1 MKYLGTRNE
10 QYDPVVTQDI
20 NNKENAISST
30 GVTTSIEDTDYVV
43 MYEQQSS
50 KTWRIRWSE
59 IKSKIET
66 FIRAAFKTTPLPL
79 DSGGTGATTAA
90 GARSAIG
97 AGTSNF
103 SGSYTD
109 LSDKPTIPSK
119 TSELQ
124 NDSGF
129 LTQHQDI
136 SGKQDKATLEQDVA
150 AKGFTKNTGTYSK
163 PAGGIPKTD
172 LSDAVQA
179 SLGKADTALQTAPVT
194 SVNGKTGAVTL
205 TSDEILLDSEH
216 TNTVGSELALKQ
228 MKTGNLAVMTDDI
241 ATDDSIPIY
250 DKSSTSNVRVFW
262 SKIISTIRTALFG
275 SSNGFLKADGSG
287 VISASKIN
295 TSDMNDGVVT
305 KSKLAADVLRETC
318 IDYPYNSPLFALAND
333 GKTLFIWASA
343 EITQS
348 IGAESFAE
356 LPDGYSV
363 TVTLTGGGNAYK
375 IQFQDVSVFDTTTK
389 TWGATNIVELSNVG
403 DIVTFV
409 KASNV
414 SSNGI
419 FLMSGNRNFLTI
431 SKLRGEGDANTYYH
445 AIDFS
450 SHQKDT
456 VDFYEYHALWNF
468 YQNQAADNSSRILV
482 GAITPTGYQ
491 GNAQLSG
498 APTAPTPD
506 RTNTG
511 DRIATTQFVHNRL
524 FTSFTSVPLHPAT
537 GACTFPWGG
546 NNADKNGL
554 FVHIC
559 AYIEVSKDLGGVD
572 EVVTG
577 CPAPITGQVK
587 VMFWHI
593 NTLKFVALGY
603 LTSDGKITMSYDG
616 ALTKGE
622 RYYIMAWYV
631 TSAL

>member
-10 QYDPVVTQDI
+10 QYDLVVTQDI
-20 NNKENAISST
+20 NKKENAISST
-30 GVTTSIEDTDYVV
+30 GLITSIEDADSLV
-43 MYEQQSS
+43 MYEKQSG
-50 KTWRIRWSE
+50 KTWRIHWSE

-66 FIRAAFKTTPLPL
+66 FIRAAFKTTPLSL

-90 GARSAIG
+90 DARAAIG

-109 LSDKPTIPSK
+109 LSNKPTIPSK

-136 SGKQDKATLEQDVA
+136 SGKQDKATLEADVA

-179 SLGKADTALQTAPVT
+179 SLGKADTALQSAPVT
-194 SVNGKTGAVTL
+194 SVNGKTGVVNL

-216 TNTVGSELALKQ
+216 TNTVRSELALKQ

-250 DKSSTSNVRVFW
+250 DKSSNSNVRVFW

-275 SSNGFLKADGSG
+275 SSNGFLKANGSG

-295 TSDMNDGVVT
+295 TADMNDGVVT

-318 IDYPYNSPLFALAND
+318 VDYPYNSPLFALDND
-333 GKTLFIWASA
+333 GKTLFIWATDG
-343 EITQS
+343 ITQT
-348 IGAESFAE
+348 IGAQGFAE

-375 IQFQDVSVFDTTTK
+375 IHIEDVSVFDTTTK
-389 TWGATNIVELSNVG
+389 TWGSTSMVELSNVG

-414 SSNGI
+414 GNGI
-419 FLMSGNRNFLTI
+419 FLMSGNRNFLHI
-431 SKLRGEGDANTYYH
+431 DKLRGEGNADTYYH
-445 AIDFS
+445 AIDMS
-450 SHQKDT
+450 SPTKDT
-456 VDFYEYHALWNF
+456 VDFYEYHARWNF
-468 YQNQAADNSSRILV
+468 YQNQTADNSSRALV

-498 APTAPTPD
+498 EPTAPTPD

-511 DRIATTQFVHNRL
+511 TRIATTQFVHDRL
-524 FTSFTSVPLHPAT
+524 FTPWKQVPLQPAA
-537 GACTFPWGG
+537 GACTFPWGE
-546 NNADKNGL
+546 NNAAQGGM
-554 FVHIC
+554 FVNLL
-559 AYIEVSKDLGGVD
+559 AYIEVSKQLGGVD
-572 EVVTG
+572 EVITG
-577 CPAPITGQVK
+577 CPAPLTGQVK
-587 VMFWHI
+587 VMFWHN
-593 NTLKFVALGY
+593 NTLKFVALGN
-603 LTSDGKITMSYDG
+603 LNSDGKVTMSYDG
-616 ALTKGE
+616 ALTAGE

-631 TSAL
+631 TSEL

>member
-1 MKYLGTRNE
+1 MKYLGTRNK

-90 GARSAIG
+90 GARAAIG

-109 LSDKPTIPSK
+109 LSNPPTIPSK
-119 TSELQ
+119 TSQLQ

-163 PAGGIPKTD
+163 PADGIPKTD
-172 LSDAVQA
+172 LSDSVQA

-194 SVNGKTGAVTL
+194 SVNGKTGAVSL
-205 TSDEILLDSEH
+205 GAADVGAISSAAGAVG
-216 TNTVGSELALKQ
+216 TNNMA
-228 MKTGNLAVMTDDI
+228 
-241 ATDDSIPIY
+241 
-250 DKSSTSNVRVFW
+250 
-262 SKIISTIRTALFG
+262 
-275 SSNGFLKADGSG
+275 
-287 VISASKIN
+287 
-295 TSDMNDGVVT
+295 DGVVT
-305 KSKLAADVLRETC
+305 KAKLNGT
-318 IDYPYNSPLFALAND
+318 ALNTTFVGWGQSDNIFIEANN
-333 GKTLFIWASA
+333 GKTLLVWCS
-343 EITQS
+343 QS
-348 IGAESFAE
+348 VTHTLSQTDFAA
-356 LPDGYSV
+356 LSDGWSV
-363 TVTLTGGGNAYK
+363 TVMLTGGRGVYAW
-375 IQFQDVSVFDTTTK
+375 QFGDISVFDTIRKVWSGGNQRIRFSQT
-389 TWGATNIVELSNVG
+389 G
-403 DIVTFV
+403 DTVTFT
-409 KASNV
+409 KCASLTD
-414 SSNGI
+414 NGAVV
-419 FLMSGNRNFLTI
+419 LSGSPNFTHI
-431 SKLRGEGDANTYYH
+431 DKIRGEGDADVYYH
-445 AIDFS
+445 GIDFS
-450 SHQKDT
+450 APSKDT
-456 VDFYEYHALWNF
+456 VDFYEYGARWNF
-468 YQNQAADNSSRILV
+468 YQNQAADNSSRTLV

-506 RTNTG
+506 RANSS

-524 FTSFTSVPLHPAT
+524 FTSWTSVPLHPAT
-537 GACTFPWGG
+537 GACTFPWGS
-546 NNADKNGL
+546 NNAAKNGL

-559 AYIEVSKDLGGVD
+559 AYIEASKDLRDVD
-572 EVVTG
+572 EVITG
-577 CPAPITGQVK
+577 CPAPLTGQVK
-587 VMFWHI
+587 VMFWHL
-593 NTLKFVALGY
+593 NTLKFVALGN
-603 LTSDGKITMSYDG
+603 LNSDGKVTMSYDG
-616 ALTKGE
+616 GLTKGQ

>member
-20 NNKENAISST
+20 NNKENSISST

-90 GARSAIG
+90 GARAAIG

-109 LSDKPTIPSK
+109 LSNKPTIPSK
-119 TSELQ
+119 TSQLQ

-136 SGKQDKATLEQDVA
+136 SGKQDKATLEADVA

-172 LSDAVQA
+172 LSDSVQA

-194 SVNGKTGAVTL
+194 SVNGKTGAVSL
-205 TSDEILLDSEH
+205 GAADVGAISSAAGSVG
-216 TNTVGSELALKQ
+216 TNNMA
-228 MKTGNLAVMTDDI
+228 
-241 ATDDSIPIY
+241 
-250 DKSSTSNVRVFW
+250 
-262 SKIISTIRTALFG
+262 
-275 SSNGFLKADGSG
+275 
-287 VISASKIN
+287 
-295 TSDMNDGVVT
+295 DGVVT
-305 KSKLAADVLRETC
+305 KAKLNGT
-318 IDYPYNSPLFALAND
+318 ALNTTFVSWGQSDNIFIEANN
-333 GKTLFIWASA
+333 GKTLLVWCS
-343 EITQS
+343 QS
-348 IGAESFAE
+348 VTHTLSQTDFAA
-356 LPDGYSV
+356 LSDGWSV
-363 TVTLTGGGNAYK
+363 TVMLTGGRGVYAW
-375 IQFQDVSVFDTTTK
+375 QFGDISVFDTIRKVWAGGNQRIRFSQT
-389 TWGATNIVELSNVG
+389 G
-403 DIVTFV
+403 DTVTFT
-409 KASNV
+409 KCASITD
-414 SSNGI
+414 NGA
-419 FLMSGNRNFLTI
+419 LVLSGSPNFTHI
-431 SKLRGEGDANTYYH
+431 DKIRGDGDADVYYH
-445 AIDFS
+445 GIDMS
-450 SHQKDT
+450 SPSKNT
-456 VDFYEYHALWNF
+456 VDFYEYYALWNF
-468 YQNQAADNSSRILV
+468 YQNTTEDNSSRTLV

-524 FTSFTSVPLHPAT
+524 FTSWTSVPLHPAT
-537 GACTFPWGG
+537 GACTFPWGS
-546 NNADKNGL
+546 NNAAKNGL

-559 AYIEVSKDLGGVD
+559 AYIEASKDLGAVD
-572 EVVTG
+572 EVITG
-577 CPAPITGQVK
+577 CPAPLTGQVK
-587 VMFWHI
+587 VMFWHL
-593 NTLKFVALGY
+593 NTLKFVALGN
-603 LTSDGKITMSYDG
+603 LNSDGKVTMSYDG
-616 ALTKGE
+616 GLTKGQ

>member
-1 MKYLGTRNE
+1 MKYLGTRSK

-90 GARSAIG
+90 GAREAIG

-163 PAGGIPKTD
+163 PAAGIPKTD
-172 LSDAVQA
+172 LSDSVQA
-179 SLGKADTALQTAPVT
+179 SLEKADTALQTAPVT
-194 SVNGKTGAVTL
+194 SVNGKTGAVSL
-205 TSDEILLDSEH
+205 GAADVGAISSAAGSVG
-216 TNTVGSELALKQ
+216 TNNMA
-228 MKTGNLAVMTDDI
+228 
-241 ATDDSIPIY
+241 
-250 DKSSTSNVRVFW
+250 
-262 SKIISTIRTALFG
+262 
-275 SSNGFLKADGSG
+275 
-287 VISASKIN
+287 
-295 TSDMNDGVVT
+295 DGVVT
-305 KSKLAADVLRETC
+305 KAKLNGTALNTTFVGWGQSDNIFIEANNGKILLVWCSQSVTHTLSQTDFAAL
-318 IDYPYNSPLFALAND
+318 SD
-333 GKTLFIWASA
+333 GW
-343 EITQS
+343 
-348 IGAESFAE
+348 
-356 LPDGYSV
+356 SV
-363 TVTLTGGGNAYK
+363 TVMVTGGGGVYAW
-375 IQFQDVSVFDTTTK
+375 QFGDISVFDTIRKVWSGGNQRIRFSQT
-389 TWGATNIVELSNVG
+389 G
-403 DIVTFV
+403 DTVTFT
-409 KASNV
+409 KCASLTD
-414 SSNGI
+414 NGA
-419 FLMSGNRNFLTI
+419 LVLSGSPNFTHI
-431 SKLRGEGDANTYYH
+431 DKIRGEGDADVYYH
-445 AIDFS
+445 GIDFS
-450 SHQKDT
+450 GPSKDT
-456 VDFYEYHALWNF
+456 VDFYEYGARWNF

-498 APTAPTPD
+498 EPTAPTPD
-506 RTNTG
+506 RTTRS
-511 DRIATTQFVHNRL
+511 DRIATTNFVYDRV
-524 FTSFTSVPLHPAT
+524 FTPWKQAPLQPAA
-537 GACTFPWGG
+537 GACTFPWGS
-546 NNADKNGL
+546 NNATQEGL

-559 AYIEVSKDLGGVD
+559 AYIEASKDLGAVD
-572 EVVTG
+572 EVLTG
-577 CPAPITGQVK
+577 CPAPLTGQVK
-587 VMFWHI
+587 VMFWHL
-593 NTLKFVALGY
+593 NTLKFVALGN
-603 LTSDGKITMSYDG
+603 LNGDGKITMSYDG
-616 ALTKGE
+616 GLTKGQ

>member
-20 NNKENAISST
+20 NNKENSISST

-66 FIRAAFKTTPLPL
+66 FIRAAFKTTPLSL

-90 GARSAIG
+90 GARAAIG

-163 PAGGIPKTD
+163 PTGGIPKTD
-172 LSDAVQA
+172 LSDSVQA

-194 SVNGKTGAVTL
+194 SVNGKTGAVSL
-205 TSDEILLDSEH
+205 GAGDVGAISSAAGSVG
-216 TNTVGSELALKQ
+216 TNNMA
-228 MKTGNLAVMTDDI
+228 
-241 ATDDSIPIY
+241 
-250 DKSSTSNVRVFW
+250 
-262 SKIISTIRTALFG
+262 
-275 SSNGFLKADGSG
+275 
-287 VISASKIN
+287 
-295 TSDMNDGVVT
+295 DGVVT
-305 KSKLAADVLRETC
+305 KAKLNGT
-318 IDYPYNSPLFALAND
+318 ALNTTFVDWGQSDNIFIEANN
-333 GKTLFIWASA
+333 GKTLLVWC
-343 EITQS
+343 EQS
-348 IGAESFAE
+348 VTHTLSQTDFAA
-356 LPDGYSV
+356 LSDGWSV
-363 TVTLTGGGNAYK
+363 TVMLTGGGGVYAW
-375 IQFQDVSVFDTTTK
+375 QFGDISVFDTIRKVWTGGNQRIRFSQT
-389 TWGATNIVELSNVG
+389 G
-403 DIVTFV
+403 DTVTFT
-409 KASNV
+409 KCASLTD
-414 SSNGI
+414 NGA
-419 FLMSGNRNFLTI
+419 LVLSGSPNFTHI
-431 SKLRGEGDANTYYH
+431 DKIRGEGDADVYYH
-445 AIDFS
+445 GIDFS
-450 SHQKDT
+450 GPSKDT
-456 VDFYEYHALWNF
+456 VDFYEYGARWNF
-468 YQNQAADNSSRILV
+468 YQNQAADNSSRNLV

-498 APTAPTPD
+498 TPTAPTPD
-506 RTNTG
+506 RANSS

-524 FTSFTSVPLHPAT
+524 FTSWTSVPLHPAT

-546 NNADKNGL
+546 NNAAKNGL

-559 AYIEVSKDLGGVD
+559 AYIEASRDLGAVD
-572 EVVTG
+572 EVITG
-577 CPAPITGQVK
+577 CPAPLTGQVK
-587 VMFWHI
+587 VMFWHL
-593 NTLKFVALGY
+593 NTLKFVALGN
-603 LTSDGKITMSYDG
+603 LNSDGKITMSYDG
-616 ALTKGE
+616 GLTKGQ

>member
-1 MKYLGTRNE
+1 MKYLGTRNK

-20 NNKENAISST
+20 NNKENSISST

-90 GARSAIG
+90 GARAAIG

-109 LSDKPTIPSK
+109 LSNPPTIPSK

-136 SGKQDKATLEQDVA
+136 SGKQDKSTLEQDVA

-163 PAGGIPKTD
+163 PSGGIPKTD
-172 LSDAVQA
+172 LSDSVQA

-194 SVNGKTGAVTL
+194 SVNGKTGAVSL
-205 TSDEILLDSEH
+205 VAGDVGAISSAAGSVG
-216 TNTVGSELALKQ
+216 TNNMA
-228 MKTGNLAVMTDDI
+228 
-241 ATDDSIPIY
+241 
-250 DKSSTSNVRVFW
+250 
-262 SKIISTIRTALFG
+262 
-275 SSNGFLKADGSG
+275 
-287 VISASKIN
+287 
-295 TSDMNDGVVT
+295 DGVVT
-305 KSKLAADVLRETC
+305 KAKLNGT
-318 IDYPYNSPLFALAND
+318 ALNTTFVGWGQSDNIFIEANN
-333 GKTLFIWASA
+333 GKTLLVGCS
-343 EITQS
+343 QS
-348 IGAESFAE
+348 VTHTLSQTDFAA
-356 LPDGYSV
+356 LSDGWSV
-363 TVTLTGGGNAYK
+363 TVILTGGAGVYAW
-375 IQFQDVSVFDTTTK
+375 QFGDISVFDTIRKVWAGGNERIRFSQT
-389 TWGATNIVELSNVG
+389 G
-403 DIVTFV
+403 DTVTFT
-409 KASNV
+409 KCASLTD
-414 SSNGI
+414 NGAVV
-419 FLMSGNRNFLTI
+419 LSGSPNFTHI
-431 SKLRGEGDANTYYH
+431 DKIRGEGDADVYYH
-445 AIDFS
+445 GIDMS
-450 SHQKDT
+450 SPSKNT

-468 YQNQAADNSSRILV
+468 YQNQAADYSSRTLV

-498 APTAPTPD
+498 TPTAPTPD
-506 RTNTG
+506 RANSS

-524 FTSFTSVPLHPAT
+524 FTSWTSVPLHPAT
-537 GACTFPWGG
+537 GACTFPWGA
-546 NNADKNGL
+546 NNADKAGL

-559 AYIEVSKDLGGVD
+559 AYIEASKDLGAAD
-572 EVVTG
+572 EVLTG
-577 CPAPITGQVK
+577 CPAPLTGQVR
-587 VMFWHI
+587 VMFWHL
-593 NTLKFVALGY
+593 NTLKFVALGN
-603 LTSDGKITMSYDG
+603 LNSEGKITMNWDG
-616 ALTKGE
+616 GLTKGE

>member
-1 MKYLGTRNE
+1 MKYLGRRNK

-20 NNKENAISST
+20 NNKENSISST

-90 GARSAIG
+90 GARAAIG

-109 LSDKPTIPSK
+109 LSNPPTIPSK
-119 TSELQ
+119 TSQLQ

-172 LSDAVQA
+172 LSDSVQA

-194 SVNGKTGAVTL
+194 SVNGKTGAVSL
-205 TSDEILLDSEH
+205 GAADVGAISSAAGAVG
-216 TNTVGSELALKQ
+216 TNNMA
-228 MKTGNLAVMTDDI
+228 
-241 ATDDSIPIY
+241 
-250 DKSSTSNVRVFW
+250 
-262 SKIISTIRTALFG
+262 
-275 SSNGFLKADGSG
+275 
-287 VISASKIN
+287 
-295 TSDMNDGVVT
+295 DGVVT
-305 KSKLAADVLRETC
+305 KAKLNGT
-318 IDYPYNSPLFALAND
+318 ALNTTFVGWGQSDNIFIEANN
-333 GKTLFIWASA
+333 GKTLLVWCS
-343 EITQS
+343 Q
-348 IGAESFAE
+348 
-356 LPDGYSV
+356 SV
-363 TVTLTGGGNAYK
+363 THTLSQTDFAALSDGWSATVMLTGGGGVYAW
-375 IQFQDVSVFDTTTK
+375 QFGDISVFDIIRKVWAGGNERIRFSQT
-389 TWGATNIVELSNVG
+389 G
-403 DIVTFV
+403 DTVTFT
-409 KASNV
+409 KCASLTD
-414 SSNGI
+414 NGA
-419 FLMSGNRNFLTI
+419 LVLSGSPNFTHI
-431 SKLRGEGDANTYYH
+431 DKIRGEGDADVYYH
-445 AIDFS
+445 GIDMS
-450 SHQKDT
+450 SPSKNT

-468 YQNQAADNSSRILV
+468 YQNTTADNSSRTLV

-511 DRIATTQFVHNRL
+511 DRIATTQFVYDRV
-524 FTSFTSVPLHPAT
+524 FTPWAQVPLQPVT
-537 GACTFPWGG
+537 GACTFPWGS
-546 NNADKNGL
+546 NNATKAGL

-559 AYIEVSKDLGGVD
+559 AYIEASKDLGAAD
-572 EVVTG
+572 EVLTG
-577 CPAPITGQVK
+577 CPAPLTGQVK
-587 VMFWHI
+587 VMFWHL
-593 NTLKFVALGY
+593 NTLKFVALGN
-603 LTSDGKITMSYDG
+603 LNSDGKITMSWDG
-616 ALTKGE
+616 SLTKGQ

-631 TSAL
+631 TSVL